1 MTHTLRKHLPHSHL
15 SFLSFTKHVAA
26 GDDWVYYV
34 NIAVLTLSDKGAR
47 GERVDTSGPVI
58 EALVGSVAGRVA
70 RRALL
75 PDSRVEIES
84 LLRAWCSAGDVD
96 VILTTGG
103 TGFSPRDIT
112 PEATLAV
119 LERHAPGLAELM
131 RAEGLKHTPMAAVS
145 RAVAGVRGRTLIV
158 NLPGSEKGVRESLGV
173 LLPLLPHIVET
184 LRGDGG
190 DHVSTET
197 GVRPT

>member
-1 MTHTLRKHLPHSHL
+1 M
-15 SFLSFTKHVAA
+15 
-26 GDDWVYYV
+26 
-34 NIAVLTLSDKGAR
+34 NIAVLTLSDTGSR
-47 GERVDTSGPVI
+47 GERIDTSGPAI
-58 EALVGSVAGRVA
+58 EALVAEVGGRVL

-75 PDSRVEIES
+75 PDRRGEIEAV
-84 LLRAWCSAGDVD
+84 LRTWCDAGDVD
-96 VILTTGG
+96 VIVTTGG
-103 TGFSPRDIT
+103 TGFSPRDVT

-119 LERHAPGLAELM
+119 VERHAPGLAELM